1 MQFNVR
7 NGPPSTWQTC
17 RADGDADGAT
27 DPYDPADGIA
37 SAARYLHALLDG
49 AHGDVAAAVFGYN
62 HSPAYVADVLARA
75 RAYSSDP
82 AEAFTAAASAGC
94 APGSG
99 VPARDRDLVPRV
111 RRLSQPWFATH
122 VQRRMLGARAR
133 LVGVAVLRN
142 QRALPAVRLRHG
154 VQGGRR
160 CRRTLV
166 RTVWATWQPEPAG
179 FVAAQSGALGPSE
192 LLSVAGC
199 LRSDLARLDRPA
211 LSRQRGR
218 RSGGVGVQRGA
229 Q

>member
-94 APGSG
+94 APGSDG
-99 VPARDRDLVPRV
+99 SLGPANLRLAERRTSPRAYAKWLNYS
-111 RRLSQPWFATH
+111 RSRS
-122 VQRRMLGARAR
+122 
-133 LVGVAVLRN
+133 
-142 QRALPAVRLRHG
+142 RALG
-154 VQGGRR
+154 M
-160 CRRTLV
+160 
-166 RTVWATWQPEPAG
+166 
-179 FVAAQSGALGPSE
+179 
-192 LLSVAGC
+192 
-199 LRSDLARLDRPA
+199 
-211 LSRQRGR
+211 
-218 RSGGVGVQRGA
+218 
-229 Q
+229 